1 MLIQMVHLSDLS
13 TFSGA
18 FQWVIAHGYI
28 LIFIAMLIEGPIV
41 TVAAA
46 FASALGLLNIYLV
59 FVLSFFGD
67 LAADVIYY
75 SIGYFSRLAV
85 IERFGKHFGLSE
97 KRMHRI
103 ESLLNGHA
111 VKTLIALK
119 LMPALPTPGLMIV
132 GAVHMPIKKFTKIC
146 ALIIFPRT
154 IILVIM
160 GYYFGAAYDMISR
173 QLQERTFTFLIVIG
187 VVFLIYYGFTK
198 LLGYFSKKVEK
209 I

>member
-1 MLIQMVHLSDLS
+1 MHLVYFSDLT

-18 FQWVIAHGYI
+18 FQWVIVHGYI
-28 LIFIAMLIEGPIV
+28 LMFIAMLIEGPIV

-46 FASALGLLNIYLV
+46 FASALGLFNIYIV
-59 FVLSFFGD
+59 FVLSFLGD
-67 LAADVIYY
+67 FVADVIYY
-75 SIGYFSRLAV
+75 LIGYYSRLAV

-97 KRMHRI
+97 KRMHKI
-103 ESLLNGHA
+103 EALLNGHA

-119 LMPALPTPGLMIV
+119 LTPVLPTPGLMIV
-132 GAVHMPIKKFTKIC
+132 GAVRMPLKKFTKIC

-154 IILVIM
+154 IFLVIM

-173 QLQERTFTFLIVIG
+173 QLKEKTFTFLIIAG
-187 VVFLIYYGFTK
+187 IVFLIYYGFTK
-198 LLGYFSKKVEK
+198 LLEYFSEKVEK